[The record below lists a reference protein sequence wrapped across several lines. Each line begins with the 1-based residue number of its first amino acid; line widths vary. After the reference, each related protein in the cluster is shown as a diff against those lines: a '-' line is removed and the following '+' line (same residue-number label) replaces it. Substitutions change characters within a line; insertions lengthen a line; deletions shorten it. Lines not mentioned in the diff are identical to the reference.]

1 MKRRTRIGATNGGNN
16 LSAIGGQ
23 DTDQHSGF
31 YEIEL
36 DDELT
41 IEENKQMTNWNNL
54 SINGTII
61 IDGDLI
67 LK

>member
-1 MKRRTRIGATNGGNN
+1 MPCRDIKAVDIGTKCFVEE
-16 LSAIGGQ
+16 S
-23 DTDQHSGF
+23 TDHHSGF
-31 YEIEL
+31 YEIEAGQTV
-36 DDELT
+36 T